1 MLLRALRSEGMKCR
15 RSPVWAVFLV
25 LPLFPAIMGTLNYLG
40 TLEILDN
47 GWYSLWSQH
56 TIFSASFFMP
66 AQFGVFCA
74 WQWRLEHTDHNWNSL
89 MTAPVPVRDLYW
101 SKFLLAAGVAVLGQ
115 VCIGVLY
122 LLSGQLAGVSGGL
135 PLQLAGWMFFGALG
149 GMAVCAVQLFLS
161 LVIRSFAPP
170 VALGLVGGIAG
181 LVMTSQGAGLYCPY
195 SLLCLGMR
203 ANNPNLS
210 LEVGPFVL
218 ACGVCI
224 ALFSFLTI
232 RCMAG
237 RDVTTG

>member
-1 MLLRALRSEGMKCR
+1 
-15 RSPVWAVFLV
+15 
-25 LPLFPAIMGTLNYLG
+25 
-40 TLEILDN
+40 
-47 GWYSLWSQH
+47 
-56 TIFSASFFMP
+56 
-66 AQFGVFCA
+66 
-74 WQWRLEHTDHNWNSL
+74 
-89 MTAPVPVRDLYW
+89 
-101 SKFLLAAGVAVLGQ
+101 
-115 VCIGVLY
+115 
-122 LLSGQLAGVSGGL
+122 
-135 PLQLAGWMFFGALG
+135 
-149 GMAVCAVQLFLS
+149 MAVCAVQLFLS

-232 RCMAG
+232 RRMAG

>member
-40 TLEILDN
+40 NLEILDN
-47 GWYSLWSQH
+47 GWDSLWSLH

-66 AQFGVFCA
+66 AQFCVFCA

-122 LLSGQLAGVSGGL
+122 LLSGQLAGVRRLPFSGGL
-135 PLQLAGWMFFGALG
+135 MFSGPWGHGGVCGA
-149 GMAVCAVQLFLS
+149 AFLS

-170 VALGLVGGIAG
+170 VALGLVG
-181 LVMTSQGAGLYCPY
+181 
-195 SLLCLGMR
+195 
-203 ANNPNLS
+203 
-210 LEVGPFVL
+210 
-218 ACGVCI
+218 
-224 ALFSFLTI
+224 ALP
-232 RCMAG
+232 AW
-237 RDVTTG
+237 

>member
-1 MLLRALRSEGMKCR
+1 MPPEPGVGGLSG
-15 RSPVWAVFLV
+15 PAVVSCDYGNPELSGKPGDSGQWMVQSVGASIPYF
-25 LPLFPAIMGTLNYLG
+25 A
-40 TLEILDN
+40 
-47 GWYSLWSQH
+47 
-56 TIFSASFFMP
+56 ASFFMP

-135 PLQLAGWMFFGALG
+135 PLQLAGWMFSGPWGAWRVCGAAFPQLG
-149 GMAVCAVQLFLS
+149 DPLLRPA
-161 LVIRSFAPP
+161 
-170 VALGLVGGIAG
+170 GGPGAG
-181 LVMTSQGAGLYCPY
+181 GGHCRPGDDQPGAGLYCPY

>member
-1 MLLRALRSEGMKCR
+1 
-15 RSPVWAVFLV
+15 
-25 LPLFPAIMGTLNYLG
+25 
-40 TLEILDN
+40 
-47 GWYSLWSQH
+47 
-56 TIFSASFFMP
+56 
-66 AQFGVFCA
+66 
-74 WQWRLEHTDHNWNSL
+74 

-181 LVMTSQGAGLYCPY
+181 
-195 SLLCLGMR
+195 
-203 ANNPNLS
+203 
-210 LEVGPFVL
+210 
-218 ACGVCI
+218 ACGPITPTSPWRWDPLCWP
-224 ALFSFLTI
+224 AGSASPSFPS
-232 RCMAG
+232 
-237 RDVTTG
+237 

>member
-15 RSPVWAVFLV
+15 RSGVGGLSGPAVV
-25 LPLFPAIMGTLNYLG
+25 SCDYGNLNYLG
-40 TLEILDN
+40 NLEILDN

-135 PLQLAGWMFFGALG
+135 PLQLAGWMFFGPWGAWRC
-149 GMAVCAVQLFLS
+149 VRC
-161 LVIRSFAPP
+161 SFSSAW
-170 VALGLVGGIAG
+170 
-181 LVMTSQGAGLYCPY
+181 
-195 SLLCLGMR
+195 
-203 ANNPNLS
+203 
-210 LEVGPFVL
+210 
-218 ACGVCI
+218 
-224 ALFSFLTI
+224 
-232 RCMAG
+232 
-237 RDVTTG
+237 

>member
-40 TLEILDN
+40 NLEILDN

-135 PLQLAGWMFFGALG
+135 PPSAGGLDVLRGLG
-149 GMAVCAVQLFLS
+149 GAWRCVRC
-161 LVIRSFAPP
+161 SFSSAW
-170 VALGLVGGIAG
+170 
-181 LVMTSQGAGLYCPY
+181 
-195 SLLCLGMR
+195 
-203 ANNPNLS
+203 
-210 LEVGPFVL
+210 
-218 ACGVCI
+218 
-224 ALFSFLTI
+224 
-232 RCMAG
+232 
-237 RDVTTG
+237 

>member
-1 MLLRALRSEGMKCR
+1 MPPEPGVGGLSG
-15 RSPVWAVFLV
+15 PAVVSCDYGNPELSGKPGDFGQWMVQSVEPAYHIFRQFFHAGAVRCV
-25 LPLFPAIMGTLNYLG
+25 LCLA
-40 TLEILDN
+40 
-47 GWYSLWSQH
+47 
-56 TIFSASFFMP
+56 
-66 AQFGVFCA
+66 V
-74 WQWRLEHTDHNWNSL
+74 EHTDHNWNSL

>member
-40 TLEILDN
+40 NLEILDN

-170 VALGLVGGIAG
+170 VALGLVGAFGGDDQPGGGLCAHIPALPGQRAHNPTSPWRWDPLCWPAG
-181 LVMTSQGAGLYCPY
+181 SASP
-195 SLLCLGMR
+195 
-203 ANNPNLS
+203 
-210 LEVGPFVL
+210 
-218 ACGVCI
+218 
-224 ALFSFLTI
+224 SFL
-232 RCMAG
+232 RPSAAWPGGM
-237 RDVTTG
+237 